1 MPFISIKVAGQTL
14 TPEQVKV
21 LQTQTTSLM
30 AEVLH
35 KKAELTAVS
44 VEQVSPAGWSVGAK
58 AVPVAAHLEATI
70 TAGTNSADEKARFI
84 AEAAQMLK
92 SVLGAWLPVAT
103 YIVLRDVPADS
114 WGYDGLTQ
122 AARRY
127 GAGLTQT

>member
-1 MPFISIKVAGQTL
+1 MPFISIKIAGPTL
-14 TPEQVKV
+14 TPEQIKM
-21 LQTQTTSLM
+21 LQMQTTALM

-44 VEQVSPAGWSVGAK
+44 IEQGPATGWSVGAK
-58 AVPVAAHLEATI
+58 AVPVAAHLEAAI

-84 AEAAQMLK
+84 AEAARMLK
-92 SVLGAWLPVAT
+92 SVLSAELSLAT
-103 YIVLRDVPADS
+103 YVVLQDIPADS

-127 GAGLTQT
+127 GAQRA